1 MKIRKV
7 TKLKSGKY
15 KLDLDN
21 KDKIIT
27 YDNVILDNNLL
38 FNPLID
44 NNLLSKINKE
54 NKYYD
59 IYNKIIKMVGTRL
72 RSEKEIKEFL
82 LKNALD
88 DKEIENI
95 ISDLKKQKIIDDVKF
110 VRAFIHDKLA
120 FTNYGPNKIKSE
132 LLNHVDNEII
142 DEELNN
148 IEPSIFDEKMR
159 KIVSKKISQNHKY
172 SKLIL
177 KKKLTDELKMQ
188 GFDAFDIDEFLVEDD
203 DILKKECLK
212 LYEKLSKKYS
222 DKELILKMKQK
233 LYQKGFSMEL
243 VNKEIEELNI

>member
-38 FNPLID
+38 FNPSID

-59 IYNKIIKMVGTRL
+59 IYNKIIKMVGVRL
-72 RSEKEIKEFL
+72 RSEKEIKDILIKSGLED
-82 LKNALD
+82 N
-88 DKEIENI
+88 EIDNI
-95 ISDLKKQKIIDDVKF
+95 ISDLKDKKIIDDIKF
-110 VRAFIHDKLA
+110 TRAFIHDKIA

-132 LLNHVDNEII
+132 LLNHVDSEII
-142 DEELNN
+142 DDELNN
-148 IEPSIFDEKMR
+148 IDKSVFDEKVQ
-159 KIVSKKISQNHKY
+159 KIISKKINQNHKY

-177 KKKLTDELKMQ
+177 KKKITEELRNQ
-188 GFDAFDIDEFLVEDD
+188 GFDFVCIDEFLIEDGS
-203 DILKKECLK
+203 ILKKECLK

-222 DKELILKMKQK
+222 GNELILKMKQK

>member
-15 KLDLDN
+15 KLNLDN

-38 FNPLID
+38 FNSSID
-44 NNLLSKINKE
+44 NDLLIKISNE

-59 IYNKIIKMVGTRL
+59 IYNKIIKMVGVRL
-72 RSEKEIKEFL
+72 RSEKEIKDIL
-82 LKNALD
+82 IKNGLE
-88 DKEIENI
+88 DKKIYNI
-95 ISDLKKQKIIDDVKF
+95 ISDLKSKKIIDDVKF
-110 VRAFIHDKLA
+110 TRAFIHDKMV

-132 LLNHVDNEII
+132 LLNYVDSQII

-148 IEPSIFDEKMR
+148 IDKSVFDEKME
-159 KIVSKKISQNHKY
+159 KIISKKVNQNHKY

-177 KKKLTDELKMQ
+177 KKKITEELRNQ
-188 GFDAFDIDEFLVEDD
+188 GFDCDCIDDFLIDD
-203 DILKKECLK
+203 ENILKTECLK

-222 DKELILKMKQK
+222 DKELVLKMKQK

-243 VNKEIEELNI
+243 INKEVEKLNI